1 MAKKAKATDK
11 AEVKVEEKVE
21 EKVVE
26 EKKTTKTTKKAE
38 LKPLNEC
45 PSPLDYGTPTEDY
58 IKLAYGFYRGREPT
72 QDEMSFYKAKLDS
85 EGQPRII
92 LTQLADA

>member
-1 MAKKAKATDK
+1 MAKKAKA
-11 AEVKVEEKVE
+11 AEKDEVKVE

-26 EKKTTKTTKKAE
+26 EKKATKTTKKAE

-45 PSPLDYGTPTEDY
+45 PSPLDYGTPTEEY
-58 IKLAYGFYRGREPT
+58 IKLAYGFYRCREPT
-72 QDEMSFYKAKLDS
+72 GDEMAFYKAKLDS

>member
-1 MAKKAKATDK
+1 MAKKAKAEEK
-11 AEVKVEEKVE
+11 AEVKVE

-26 EKKTTKTTKKAE
+26 EKKATKPTKKAE
-38 LKPLNEC
+38 PKILNEC
-45 PSPLDYGTPTEDY
+45 PSPLDYATPTEEY

-72 QDEMSFYKAKLDS
+72 QDEMSFYKSKLDS

-92 LTQLADA
+92 LTKLADE